1 MVAPVTPRR
10 VLAVRPQNQYADLP
24 RGQWTS
30 RLAAGGLGPVG
41 SDESA
46 VPGEH
51 RGRLPD
57 QEHLP
62 ETVTIGHLGSAAE
75 YSAPTGRVLDGRGG
89 TLVRVRQPD
98 GMGGRY
104 WRGWASVGRR
114 WFRLVLGCLSWPT
127 GAVGGRFPGWQGAVL
142 SVRAGQRAANV
153 SNLDAAALHRCRPLH
168 TLRGA
173 ATSTWCSTGAWGI
186 QLTASRAM
194 AASTSVGLVQR
205 VRRLALRLPPG
216 PSACRGRVSPLA
228 PPCTRARSSR
238 WPCGR

>member
-1 MVAPVTPRR
+1 MAGTVELTVVAPVTPRR

-41 SDESA
+41 GDESA

-142 SVRAGQRAANV
+142 SVRAQAR
-153 SNLDAAALHRCRPLH
+153 SAAAARTERVPGEGF
-168 TLRGA
+168 TAGA
-173 ATSTWCSTGAWGI
+173 ALYPCAFFS
-186 QLTASRAM
+186 
-194 AASTSVGLVQR
+194 
-205 VRRLALRLPPG
+205 LALWALVVR
-216 PSACRGRVSPLA
+216 
-228 PPCTRARSSR
+228 T
-238 WPCGR
+238 